1 MFADKIGGGEWFT
14 VRQSTDGVAHV
25 FIFGD
30 VNFGTHW
37 EKLLSDLSGADDIRL
52 TVSSRGGDSLLGL
65 AFFNAFNKG
74 LVSETRIVGVA
85 GSAAF
90 TMALAGKKIL
100 IERNA
105 KILRHAPCSFV
116 YGEANELLCLSRSL
130 RKVTAE
136 IAQVL
141 ILRTEQPE
149 EVVAGWL
156 NGADFYF
163 TPEQACAYG
172 LADEI
177 FDLPQPDAHGAPVA
191 NPATGKAN
199 EKPLP
204 TFTEDELLFND
215 LLLAVGRI
223 KVRSRPDFLR
233 ELLAWATYNTDEQPE
248 NL

>member
-1 MFADKIGGGEWFT
+1 MGRTRRSVALRRPVARAQSASHFALERHTWRKPIVFEVMPQPANLKSVERVEAKKEVWRVFADKIGGGEWFT

-116 YGEANELLCLSRSL
+116 YGEANELLCLKMLS
-130 RKVTAE
+130 A
-136 IAQVL
+136 
-141 ILRTEQPE
+141 
-149 EVVAGWL
+149 
-156 NGADFYF
+156 
-163 TPEQACAYG
+163 
-172 LADEI
+172 
-177 FDLPQPDAHGAPVA
+177 
-191 NPATGKAN
+191 
-199 EKPLP
+199 
-204 TFTEDELLFND
+204 
-215 LLLAVGRI
+215 
-223 KVRSRPDFLR
+223 
-233 ELLAWATYNTDEQPE
+233 
-248 NL
+248 